1 MLRLG
6 SKHRN
11 KMNRNR
17 NSNASFAANRNRN
30 QDNVSPSP
38 CAAFSAFGTVHC
50 WDNSIEPVCCIC
62 VMAMLRLRQL
72 LGLQYWA
79 CVPCCICNIPNLR
92 TAHAAFVTLSLGGLD
107 GGSRCLSQK
116 HLIKNIGV
124 PYCFKSMLS
133 PVWIGG
139 GYIRPYTNP
148 FVLQY
153 VYPCRPYQIA
163 GHTP

>member
-1 MLRLG
+1 MRHG
-6 SKHRN
+6 H
-11 KMNRNR
+11 
-17 NSNASFAANRNRN
+17 
-30 QDNVSPSP
+30 
-38 CAAFSAFGTVHC
+38 AAFA
-50 WDNSIEPVCCIC
+50 SIAGIAVLGLCS
-62 VMAMLRLRQL
+62 L
-72 LGLQYWA
+72 LGLQHNKTPKHFA
-79 CVPCCICNIPNLR
+79 GF
-92 TAHAAFVTLSLGGLD
+92 ATLSLGGLD